1 MSIDS
6 VPDLLLVLARGVL
19 AGAVVLG
26 LFRIYSAT
34 SAAERAVV
42 GDLVYFAAIGILMII
57 GIQTGSAIIQDAA
70 MLAAFLGIL
79 ATVALARILTRG
91 ER

>member
-1 MSIDS
+1 MTIDS
-6 VPDLLLVLARGVL
+6 AYGILLAVAMGILGISVL
-19 AGAVVLG
+19 LG
-26 LFRIYSAT
+26 LYRIYSAT

-57 GIQTGSAIIQDAA
+57 GIQIESAIIQDAA

>member
-1 MSIDS
+1 MIFDSI
-6 VPDLLLVLARGVL
+6 PDLILAL
-19 AGAVVLG
+19 AMGILAAAVILG
-26 LFRIYSAT
+26 LYRVYSAT

-42 GDLVYFAAIGILMII
+42 GDLVFFASIGILMII
-57 GIQTGSAIIQDAA
+57 GVQTESAIVQDAA

>member
-1 MSIDS
+1 MTIDS
-6 VPDLLLVLARGVL
+6 AYDVLLAVAMGILGISVL
-19 AGAVVLG
+19 LG
-26 LFRIYSAT
+26 LYRIYSAT

-57 GIQTGSAIIQDAA
+57 GIHIESAIIQDAA

>member
-6 VPDLLLVLARGVL
+6 AYD
-19 AGAVVLG
+19 VVLSVVVLILAAAILLG
-26 LFRIYSAT
+26 LYRIFTAA

-42 GDLVYFAAIGILMII
+42 GDLVYFAGLGILMIV
-57 GIQTGSAIIQDAA
+57 GIQSGSAVIQDAA

>member
-1 MSIDS
+1 MTIDS
-6 VPDLLLVLARGVL
+6 VYDVLLAAAIGILAVAVL
-19 AGAVVLG
+19 LG
-26 LFRIYSAT
+26 LYRIYSAT

-57 GIQTGSAIIQDAA
+57 GIQIDSAIIQDAA

>member
-1 MSIDS
+1 MTIDS
-6 VPDLLLVLARGVL
+6 AYDVLLAVAMGILGISVL
-19 AGAVVLG
+19 LG
-26 LFRIYSAT
+26 LYRIYSAT

-57 GIQTGSAIIQDAA
+57 GIQIESAIIQDAA

>member
-1 MSIDS
+1 MSIDTAYD
-6 VPDLLLVLARGVL
+6 VLLSGVL
-19 AGAVVLG
+19 LILAVAILLG
-26 LFRIYSAT
+26 LYRIFTAS

-42 GDLVYFAAIGILMII
+42 GDLVYFAGIGILMIV
-57 GIQTGSAIIQDAA
+57 GIQSGSAVIQDAA